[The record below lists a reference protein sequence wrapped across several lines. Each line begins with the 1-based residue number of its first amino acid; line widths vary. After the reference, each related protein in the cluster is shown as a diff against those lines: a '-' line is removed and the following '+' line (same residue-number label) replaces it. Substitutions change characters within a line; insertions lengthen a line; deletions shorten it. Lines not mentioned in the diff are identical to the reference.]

1 MNEYC
6 VENENHNQQIYVW
19 VYKECIK
26 VKKGSPGEIKAFIQN
41 FWEGFNETLLKPSK
55 NNNSIG
61 IT

>member
-1 MNEYC
+1 MNDYC
-6 VENENHNQQIYVW
+6 VEDENHNQQIYVW

-26 VKKGSPGEIKAFIQN
+26 VKKAFPDISEAFVQN

-55 NNNSIG
+55 NNNSIS